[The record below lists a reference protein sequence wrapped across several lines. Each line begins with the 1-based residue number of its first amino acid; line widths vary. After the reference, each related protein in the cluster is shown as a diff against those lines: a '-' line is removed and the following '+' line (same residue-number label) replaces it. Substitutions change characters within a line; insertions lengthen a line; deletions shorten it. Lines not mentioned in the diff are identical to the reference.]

1 MTFPNPRY
9 SYRNLV
15 GIYRVSEI
23 YIVCLIG
30 MKHGWT
36 DGTKKRWSR
45 LFVYAIVLLFLPRR
59 LNLRFRNLYYMNLIL
74 KTIKVDIEKSV
85 PAQVR
90 GNNHW
95 AWYD

>member
-1 MTFPNPRY
+1 MIELMAL
-9 SYRNLV
+9 RNV
-15 GIYRVSEI
+15 GV
-23 YIVCLIG
+23 
-30 MKHGWT
+30 
-36 DGTKKRWSR
+36 DN

-59 LNLRFRNLYYMNLIL
+59 LNIRFRNLYYMNLIL
-74 KTIKVDIEKSV
+74 KTIKVDIEESV